1 LIRFNLQR
9 NFYFTHFFIFFSY
22 FSAML
27 GTNKEGGFDMKQ
39 FFQNHRIFIVVVI
52 AVAILCGGVVGAAVA
67 LRHDAG
73 VFPNRVNAGNT
84 TMNQNQT
91 QDAGSPIEESTALQI
106 ALEHAGLQESDVTV
120 LKNKLDRDDGVYE
133 YDVEF
138 LADGKKYDYT
148 INAQSGDIR
157 SYEIEAN
164 TIAGTADSNVIAED
178 AGSDAALQAA
188 LDHAGL
194 QSSDVTVV
202 KNHLDRDDGVY
213 QYEIEFLTDTK
224 EYDYTVSVDAS
235 QIYSYSISALPQ
247 TSSSAPSGSN
257 AGTGEVLSE
266 DAVVQI
272 ALEYAGLAQEDVTR
286 QKCEL
291 DRDDGQT
298 IYELEFLSGGMEYEF
313 EIDAFSGAVL
323 SFQTDRHD

>member
-1 LIRFNLQR
+1 
-9 NFYFTHFFIFFSY
+9 
-22 FSAML
+22 
-27 GTNKEGGFDMKQ
+27 MKQ

-73 VFPNRVNAGNT
+73 VFPNRVNAGNAV
-84 TMNQNQT
+84 MSQNQNQGQNT
-91 QDAGSPIEESTALQI
+91 TSPIEESTALQI
-106 ALEHAGLQESDVTV
+106 ALDHAGLQESDVTV
-120 LKNKLDRDDGVYE
+120 LKNQLDRDDGVYE

-164 TIAGTADSNVIAED
+164 TIAGSTNNNAVAAD

-194 QSSDVTVV
+194 QASDVTVV

-247 TSSSAPSGSN
+247 APSSAPAGGTSN
-257 AGTGEVLSE
+257 TGDVLSE

-272 ALEYAGLAQEDVTR
+272 ALEYAGLTQADVTR
-286 QKCEL
+286 QRCEL
-291 DRDDGQT
+291 DRDDART

-313 EIDAFSGAVL
+313 EIDAFSGEVL
-323 SFQTDRHD
+323 SYQTDRHD